1 MLRFQRF
8 LNLFSIMLTSTAPD
22 IVVVVCGADAVAG
35 GRNTDW
41 NLSSNAL
48 PKCLQHIR
56 QQGVRMLVLGGQ
68 GAHATIA
75 ARSWARCT
83 AALVGMPV
91 EQFPADVPSNDAHVD
106 AYAVSGGKTE
116 VVPTNMVD
124 TNTDESLAALVKAA
138 KMNMNMEED
147 AMNMAVNGNQAVGGM
162 GMPGHAGVTISEAAT
177 DAMQMQCSSS
187 KCGNSSS
194 K

>member
-8 LNLFSIMLTSTAPD
+8 EPTIMLTSTTHLTLLLLYAAQTQSP
-22 IVVVVCGADAVAG
+22 

-147 AMNMAVNGNQAVGGM
+147 AMNMAVNGTKQWAVWAC
-162 GMPGHAGVTISEAAT
+162 PV
-177 DAMQMQCSSS
+177 MQE
-187 KCGNSSS
+187 
-194 K
+194 